1 MFDQN
6 WNLESDGFAWDSIP
20 LNQKAELQIACE
32 LIFDSNNQ
40 KFGIRNAVGL
50 SSSLRQLCDEYLLP
64 VARIHLHDQ
73 AFLVRSTL
81 FDKLRGANWAVP
93 WHQDVTIEVEHQAE
107 VDGFGPWS
115 LKDGLVS
122 VQPPQHVLE
131 NMLTLRLHLDDTN
144 EENGALLVDPG
155 SHLLGKL
162 RIENIAPS
170 NPVACNCD
178 SGDIL
183 IMRPLLFHASNRSID
198 SKPRRVLHLDFAFE
212 PLPTPLMWRSL

>member
-1 MFDQN
+1 MLKLQ
-6 WNLESDGFAWDSIP
+6 WNLVDDGFCWDALSRSQTLEIGG
-20 LNQKAELQIACE
+20 ACE
-32 LIFDSNNQ
+32 EIFAKHHR
-40 KFGIRNAVGL
+40 KFGIRNVISRSDRLQEAI
-50 SSSLRQLCDEYLLP
+50 RETMLP
-64 VARIHLHDQ
+64 VARKHLDPN

-81 FDKLRGANWAVP
+81 FNKPEESNWAVP
-93 WHQDVTIEVEHQAE
+93 WHQDVTIEVKDQAE

-155 SHLLGKL
+155 SHRLGKL
-162 RIENIAPS
+162 RIEHIAPS
-170 NPVACNCD
+170 NPIACNCET
-178 SGDIL
+178 GDIL
-183 IMRPLLFHASNRSID
+183 IMRPLLFHASNRSIN

-212 PLPTPLMWRSL
+212 PLPAPLMWRRP